1 MIIQKILSTKLP
13 TKDETS
19 ETTELNLINTFSYIY
34 DFLHFKA
41 SFFSLQNHLVNN
53 KNTNSEEKIK
63 EPVASKTFCNISFN
77 INSSRF
83 YFLNVDQDMQSDC
96 LSGVLEPL
104 KSDLRRLRF
113 FISGLV

>member
-1 MIIQKILSTKLP
+1 MGFSLFLIKLFFFYILKISKNKNDNSEDFINKVP
-13 TKDETS
+13 HNDETS

-83 YFLNVDQDMQSDC
+83 YF
-96 LSGVLEPL
+96 
-104 KSDLRRLRF
+104 
-113 FISGLV
+113 